1 MGGNTSL
8 DKEDILVGLTV
19 RNCTFANTSDGVRI
33 KTWESPHEGVASG
46 FTYEDI
52 TMDGV
57 QHPINID
64 QHYCPFPL
72 CDTRVLPILIGLLLI
87 KKISHFL
94 IVINAIIIELRMLI
108 TLFFFLFL
116 CRLLHIFKLKI

>member
-1 MGGNTSL
+1 MGGNPSL
-8 DKEDILVGLTV
+8 DKKDILVGLAV

-52 TMDGV
+52 IMDDV

-72 CDTRVLPILIGLLLI
+72 CDTRTPSHIQI
-87 KKISHFL
+87 KD
-94 IVINAIIIELRMLI
+94 I
-108 TLFFFLFL
+108 TYNNIRANFQAKDCSF
-116 CRLLHIFKLKI
+116 FKLQQCPSMRKYCAEGYQSGL

>member
-1 MGGNTSL
+1 MGENTSL
-8 DKEDILVGLTV
+8 DKKDILVGLTV

-72 CDTRVLPILIGLLLI
+72 CDARVLPILIGLLLI

-116 CRLLHIFKLKI
+116 CRLLHIFN